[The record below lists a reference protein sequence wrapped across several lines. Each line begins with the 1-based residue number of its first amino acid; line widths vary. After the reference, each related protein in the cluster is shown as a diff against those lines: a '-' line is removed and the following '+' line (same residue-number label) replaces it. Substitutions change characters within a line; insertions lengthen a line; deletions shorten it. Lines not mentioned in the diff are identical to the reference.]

1 MRAMIAM
8 SGGVDS
14 SVAALLMKEA
24 GYDCTGVTMRLYRE
38 SGYPTSCEKSCC
50 SDADEEYAA
59 LVCWQLGITHESMC
73 FSKSFEQAVIRRFIR
88 EYEAG
93 RTPNPCIDCNRYLKF
108 DALLDVAK
116 RRDMT
121 FWPPGITRA
130 QPTVKSCGAGSFL
143 RLSMKRRTRA
153 MSCTC

>member
-8 SGGVDS
+8 SGGVNS

-24 GYDCTGVTMRLYRE
+24 GYDCTGVTMRLYRD

-59 LVCWQLGITHESMC
+59 LACWQLGIAHESIC

-88 EYEAG
+88 EADGLSVSSLVACLIISFRPSCKAERWRQNDTSKALT
-93 RTPNPCIDCNRYLKF
+93 RETNPDSSN
-108 DALLDVAK
+108 
-116 RRDMT
+116 
-121 FWPPGITRA
+121 
-130 QPTVKSCGAGSFL
+130 GS
-143 RLSMKRRTRA
+143 
-153 MSCTC
+153 

>member
-1 MRAMIAM
+1 MRAIIAM

-38 SGYPTSCEKSCC
+38 SGYQTSCEKSCC
-50 SDADEEYAA
+50 SDSDEEYAA
-59 LVCWQLGITHESMC
+59 LVCWQLGIAHESLC

-93 RTPNPCIDCNRYLKF
+93 RTPN
-108 DALLDVAK
+108 
-116 RRDMT
+116 
-121 FWPPGITRA
+121 
-130 QPTVKSCGAGSFL
+130 
-143 RLSMKRRTRA
+143 RLSFSTTGIWFSAAVQSGTFRPECRNKYGMQTPL
-153 MSCTC
+153 